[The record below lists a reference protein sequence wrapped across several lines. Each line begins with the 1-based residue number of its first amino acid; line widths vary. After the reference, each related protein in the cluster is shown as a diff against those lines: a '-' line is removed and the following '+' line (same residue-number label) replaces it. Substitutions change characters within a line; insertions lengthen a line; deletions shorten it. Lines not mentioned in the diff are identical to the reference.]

1 MQQKLMI
8 FSVIN
13 WHLNCK
19 GPQTNMLQNVGSIEE
34 LTSKKYIEWMR
45 DTEWK
50 QDRIIGYGGNLGRW
64 PRYVN
69 FTEVVIKRSVI
80 PGLPH
85 TSIDCL
91 KANNAEYCNG
101 DTPREQFQTLIGP
114 KVTLVKFICPKS
126 SGWLGVSP
134 SVLWFSPIETIS
146 SKYRSWMLSK
156 A

>member
-1 MQQKLMI
+1 
-8 FSVIN
+8 
-13 WHLNCK
+13 
-19 GPQTNMLQNVGSIEE
+19 
-34 LTSKKYIEWMR
+34 MR

-69 FTEVVIKRSVI
+69 FTEVVIKGSVI

-126 SGWLGVSP
+126 SG
-134 SVLWFSPIETIS
+134 
-146 SKYRSWMLSK
+146 
-156 A
+156 

>member
-1 MQQKLMI
+1 
-8 FSVIN
+8 
-13 WHLNCK
+13 
-19 GPQTNMLQNVGSIEE
+19 
-34 LTSKKYIEWMR
+34 MR
-45 DTEWK
+45 ATEWK
-50 QDRIIGYGGNLGRW
+50 QDRIIGYGGSLW
-64 PRYVN
+64 ALVN

-126 SGWLGVSP
+126 SG
-134 SVLWFSPIETIS
+134 
-146 SKYRSWMLSK
+146 
-156 A
+156 